1 MSHAQRRH
9 FLIAAGAFLTA
20 PLKPA
25 WAQRPGKMYQIGYVG
40 NSTPSAE
47 SALVAGFRQG
57 LRERGYTE
65 GKDIVIHYRW
75 AAGKNDLVSEI
86 IAEFVELKL
95 DVIVTSGTLAPL
107 VAKKATTVI
116 PVVMAASGDPV
127 GSGIVA
133 SLSRPGGNITGLST
147 VYADLEGKRLE
158 ILRELVPKLTRLALL
173 ANPAQPFTPIT
184 LKATRAAA
192 ERMRISIEVH
202 EVRAVDEFEDAFA
215 AIAKSRPDA
224 MAVLADRPFFF
235 ANRTQIVRL
244 AARHQLPAI
253 YPFLEFVE
261 EGGLVYFGPN
271 FVDLFRRAG
280 TYIDKILKGARP
292 GDLPIEEPTALELVM
307 NLKTAQALGIS
318 IPPSIR
324 LRVDRMIE

>member
-1 MSHAQRRH
+1 MSQAQRRY
-9 FLIAAGAFLTA
+9 FLIAAGALLAA

-25 WAQRPGKMYQIGYVG
+25 LAQRRGKIFQIGYVG

-75 AAGKNDLVSEI
+75 AAGQNDLVSEI
-86 IAEFVELKL
+86 IAEFVGLNV

-107 VAKKATTVI
+107 VAKTATTAI

-147 VYADLEGKRLE
+147 MYADLEGKRLD
-158 ILRELVPKLTRLALL
+158 ILRELVPKLGRLALL
-173 ANPAQPFTPIT
+173 ANPTQPLTPVT

-192 ERMRISIEVH
+192 EALRISIQVH
-202 EVRAVDEFEDAFA
+202 EVRAVDEFERAFA
-215 AIAKSRPDA
+215 AIAKARPEA

-235 ANRTQIVRL
+235 AHRAHIVRL
-244 AARHQLPAI
+244 AAQHRLPAI
-253 YPFLEFVE
+253 YSFREFVE
-261 EGGLVYFGPN
+261 EGGLVYYGPN

-280 TYIDKILKGARP
+280 IYIDKILKGAKPR
-292 GDLPIEEPTALELVM
+292 DLPIEQPTTFELVI
-307 NLKTAQALGIS
+307 NLKTAQALGIN

-324 LRVDRMIE
+324 LRADRMIE